1 MSIINSL
8 PNIEQESYGGTSLIP
23 LSDRLFSKNKIFIT
37 GKIDETKAN
46 EFVMKIME
54 LSESSEEIDLYINT
68 PGGEVNSGLL
78 IYDCIQ
84 ALKDK
89 VTINLYCIGKCFSM
103 GAIILAGGQKGH
115 RFILPHSEV
124 MIHEPLLAN
133 GIGGSASS
141 IKETADS
148 ILETKHLLEE
158 ILSKHTNN
166 KSLKVISKEISY
178 DHFMNAKE
186 AIEFG
191 IADEIK
197 YPF

>member
-1 MSIINSL
+1 
-8 PNIEQESYGGTSLIP
+8 
-23 LSDRLFSKNKIFIT
+23 
-37 GKIDETKAN
+37 
-46 EFVMKIME
+46 MKIME

-124 MIHEPLLAN
+124 MIHEPLISS
-133 GIGGSASS
+133 GTGGSASS

-148 ILETKHLLEE
+148 ILETKRILEE
-158 ILSKHTNN
+158 ILAKHTN
-166 KSLKVISKEISY
+166 KSPKIISKATSF
-178 DHFMNAKE
+178 DHFMTADE
-186 AIEFG
+186 AIKFG
-191 IADEIK
+191 ICDEIRNV
-197 YPF
+197 F